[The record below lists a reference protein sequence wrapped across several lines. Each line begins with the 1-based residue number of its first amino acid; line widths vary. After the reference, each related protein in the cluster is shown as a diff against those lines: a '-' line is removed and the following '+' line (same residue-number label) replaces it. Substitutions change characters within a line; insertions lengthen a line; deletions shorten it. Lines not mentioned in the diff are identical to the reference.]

1 MKISQSIDIHAP
13 PEEVFALLKD
23 VDRRARLNP
32 HAQSLSIR
40 PLTEGPPGKGS
51 RFRIR
56 LRSGDQWIT
65 YDSEWIEYEEN
76 RRIVARSIT
85 SGRELRV
92 TLRVE
97 ALPGGSRLTHEEEFL
112 PVTEETTDRAWW
124 RRLLRTILIMEIP
137 RFLHFEVAEM
147 SEAVKKQAEEYL
159 KDWMEAI
166 KTELEG
172 SGG

>member
-1 MKISQSIDIHAP
+1 MKIAQSVDIHAP

-23 VDRRARLNP
+23 VERRARLNP

-40 PLTEGPPGKGS
+40 PLTEGPFGKGS

-56 LRSGDQWIT
+56 LRSGDRWIT
-65 YDSEWIEYEEN
+65 YDSEWIECEEN

-85 SGRELRV
+85 PGRELRV
-92 TLRVE
+92 TLCVE
-97 ALPGGSRLTHEEEFL
+97 AIPGGSRLTHEEEFL
-112 PVTEETTDRAWW
+112 PVTEETHDRAWW
-124 RRLLRTILIMEIP
+124 RRLLRTVLLMELP
-137 RFLHFEVAEM
+137 GFPHFEVTEM